1 MSARSLIFAR
11 RLPMDHNDHMK
22 RAERLKAIIRSVEAG
37 PRRIAELVELTGAS
51 SITIR
56 RDLAELAEQGALQR
70 THGGAAPASERGRAF
85 PFGLRESEDT
95 AAKDA
100 LAKAAARLV
109 RPGQAVLVDNG
120 TTALAVA
127 RQLGGVGVTALALS
141 LHAAAALA
149 ARSGNEVIVPG
160 GAVDADDLSF
170 MGADA
175 VDAVRA
181 MRFDIAFLGA
191 CSADPAHGLTVSTW
205 ADAKIKR
212 AALQSSTRT
221 VLVATAEKFTRTSAH
236 RFGAFADLDTIITT
250 AEAPAAILYE
260 ARQAGVEVITVPPS
274 SLLPG

>member
-1 MSARSLIFAR
+1 MQ
-11 RLPMDHNDHMK
+11 

-37 PRRIAELVELTGAS
+37 PRRIQELAELTGAS
-51 SITIR
+51 TITIR

-70 THGGAAPASERGRAF
+70 THGGAEPASERGRAF

-95 AAKDA
+95 AAKGA
-100 LAKAAARLV
+100 LGEAAVRLV

-127 RQLGGVGVTALALS
+127 RNLDGVGVTALALS

-160 GAVDADDLSF
+160 GTVDPDDLSF
-170 MGADA
+170 VGIDA
-175 VDAVRA
+175 VDVIRR

-191 CSADPAHGLTVSTW
+191 CSADPAHGLTVATW
-205 ADAKIKR
+205 ADAAIKR
-212 AALQSSTRT
+212 AALESSART

-236 RFGAFADLDTIITT
+236 RFGAFSDLDTIITT
-250 AEAPAAILYE
+250 ADAPAAIVHE
-260 ARQAGVEVITVPPS
+260 ARQAGVEVITVAPT
-274 SLLPG
+274 L